1 MSDEGSPNNRLSAAG
16 MTTAGI
22 GLFILLL
29 EMILGTDSGIGAA
42 CCCFGIFGAVAGSMV
57 SSAAGAATNNGK
69 MVLRQD
75 KTGQWNWVANDG
87 MQIPEVV
94 NTATN
99 HNDQNTQIMSRVIS
113 EVRNGKSLEELD
125 SNELGIVA
133 SAYGIDSGSDKQ
145 KIEAL
150 HKSDLAKMAMKLGAV
165 GVAGGAGAV
174 GAAHIIKS
182 GRERAAQRA
191 EELRQQGREKL
202 QENIDAGK
210 YKINSKLPKAES
222 GEEAT
227 DVAHNIVLDQ
237 LRKLIQ
243 EKDLTPE
250 KMLELGDINKDGK
263 LDPQEI
269 ATALT
274 VATGFSVPVF
284 IVSDAMKDFDLNAD
298 GTLNYSE
305 LNQLW
310 NKLGLADNEE
320 QQFDDEEI
328 DAVLEEIEETSEES
342 LDDSEQIAT
351 EEQQQETVVEEV
363 SETSIE
369 EEIEEIQI
377 EEEIIPI
384 ENHEPVLTDEL
395 TEGIDTEFER
405 FVVEME
411 GARFSSERKTI
422 MEKQTNE
429 FLINMRIEKMERT
442 LIGDPKYRGGQSVHG
457 LLDGGPYVGVVK
469 IPVELDEIILQHK
482 EGDEIKVMARLV
494 DFSPSLK
501 RPVLESSKI
510 L

>member
-1 MSDEGSPNNRLSAAG
+1 MSETETPKNWLSSAG
-16 MTTAGI
+16 ASAV
-22 GLFILLL
+22 GLGFFILLL
-29 EMILGTDSGIGAA
+29 EMILGTDSGLGAG
-42 CCCFGIFGAVAGSMV
+42 CCCFGIFGVVAGSMV
-57 SSAAGAATNNGK
+57 SSAGAAVSSDGK
-69 MVLRQD
+69 MVLKQD
-75 KTGQWNWVANDG
+75 STGQWNWVANNG
-87 MQIPEVV
+87 VEIPEPV
-94 NTATN
+94 NTAS
-99 HNDQNTQIMSRVIS
+99 HYNDQNTQIMSRVIT
-113 EVRNGKSLEELD
+113 EVRNGKSLEQLD

-133 SAYGIDSGSDKQ
+133 SAYGIDSGSDTQ

-150 HKSDLAKMAMKLGAV
+150 HNSDLAKKAMKLGAI
-165 GVAGGAGAV
+165 GVAGGAGAI

-191 EELRQQGREKL
+191 EELREQGREKL

-237 LRKLIQ
+237 LKKLIQ
-243 EKDLTPE
+243 EKELTPE

-284 IVSDAMKDFDLNAD
+284 IVNDAMKDFDLNAD

-310 NKLGLADNEE
+310 NKLGLADIEE

-342 LDDSEQIAT
+342 LDESEQIAI
-351 EEQQQETVVEEV
+351 EEQQQENVVEEV

-369 EEIEEIQI
+369 EEIEEIPI

-411 GARFSSERKTI
+411 GARFSSERKTL
-422 MEKQTNE
+422 MEKQTTD

-457 LLDGGPYVGVVK
+457 LLDGGPYVGLVK

-501 RPVLESSKI
+501 RPVLEASEFV
-510 L
+510 

>member
-1 MSDEGSPNNRLSAAG
+1 MSETETPKNWLSSAG
-16 MTTAGI
+16 VSAV
-22 GLFILLL
+22 GLGFFILLL
-29 EMILGTDSGIGAA
+29 EMILGTDSGLGAG
-42 CCCFGIFGAVAGSMV
+42 CCCFGVFGVVAGSIV
-57 SSAAGAATNNGK
+57 SSQAAAVSSDGK
-69 MVLRQD
+69 MVLKQD
-75 KTGQWNWVANDG
+75 STGQWNWVANNSVE
-87 MQIPEVV
+87 IPEPV
-94 NTATN
+94 NVASN
-99 HNDQNTQIMSRVIS
+99 YNDQNTQVMSRVIT
-113 EVRNGKSLEELD
+113 EVRNGKSLEQLD
-125 SNELGIVA
+125 TNELGIVA

-150 HKSDLAKMAMKLGAV
+150 HNSDLAKMAMKLGAV

-191 EELRQQGREKL
+191 EELREQGREKL

-237 LRKLIQ
+237 LRKLIK

-250 KMLELGDINKDGK
+250 KMLELGDTNKDGK

-269 ATALT
+269 ATALS

-284 IVSDAMKDFDLNAD
+284 IVNDAMKDFDLNAD
-298 GTLNYSE
+298 GSINYSE
-305 LNQLW
+305 LNHLW
-310 NKLGLADNEE
+310 NKLGLVDNDE
-320 QQFDDEEI
+320 QEFGDEI
-328 DAVLEEIEETSEES
+328 DTVLEEIEGTGEES
-342 LDDSEQIAT
+342 LEDSEQIAI
-351 EEQQQETVVEEV
+351 EEGQQETVVEEV

-369 EEIEEIQI
+369 EEIEKIPI
-377 EEEIIPI
+377 EEEIIPV
-384 ENHEPVLTDEL
+384 EVHESVLTDEL

-405 FVVEME
+405 FVVKME
-411 GARFSSERKTI
+411 GARFSSERKTL
-422 MEKQTNE
+422 MENHGND
-429 FLINMRIEKMERT
+429 FMINMRIQKMERT
-442 LIGDPKYRGGQSVHG
+442 LIGDPKFRSGQSVHA
-457 LLDGGPYVGVVK
+457 LIDGGPYVGVVK

-501 RPVLESSKI
+501 RPVLEASEFV
-510 L
+510 

>member
-1 MSDEGSPNNRLSAAG
+1 MSETETPKNWLSSAG
-16 MTTAGI
+16 VSAV
-22 GLFILLL
+22 GLGFFILLL
-29 EMILGTDSGIGAA
+29 EMILGTDSGLGAG
-42 CCCFGIFGAVAGSMV
+42 CCCFGVFGVVAGSIV
-57 SSAAGAATNNGK
+57 SSQAAAVSSDGK
-69 MVLRQD
+69 MVLKQD
-75 KTGQWNWVANDG
+75 STGQWNWVANNSVE
-87 MQIPEVV
+87 IPEPV
-94 NTATN
+94 NVASN
-99 HNDQNTQIMSRVIS
+99 YNDQNTQVMSRVIT
-113 EVRNGKSLEELD
+113 EVRNGKSLEQLD
-125 SNELGIVA
+125 TNELGIVA

-150 HKSDLAKMAMKLGAV
+150 HNSDLAKMAMKLGAV

-191 EELRQQGREKL
+191 EELREQGREKL

-237 LRKLIQ
+237 LRKLIK

-250 KMLELGDINKDGK
+250 KMLELGDTNKDGK

-269 ATALT
+269 ATALS

-284 IVSDAMKDFDLNAD
+284 IVNDAMKDFDLNAD
-298 GTLNYSE
+298 GSINYSE
-305 LNQLW
+305 LNHLW
-310 NKLGLADNEE
+310 NKLGLVDNDE
-320 QQFDDEEI
+320 QEFGDEI
-328 DAVLEEIEETSEES
+328 DTVLEEIEDTGKES
-342 LDDSEQIAT
+342 LEDSEQIAI
-351 EEQQQETVVEEV
+351 EEGQQETVVEEV

-369 EEIEEIQI
+369 EEIEEIPI
-377 EEEIIPI
+377 EEEIIPV
-384 ENHEPVLTDEL
+384 EVHESVLTDEL

-405 FVVEME
+405 FVVKME
-411 GARFSSERKTI
+411 GARFSSERKTL
-422 MEKQTNE
+422 MENHGND
-429 FLINMRIEKMERT
+429 FMINMRIQKMERT
-442 LIGDPKYRGGQSVHG
+442 LIGDPKFRSGQSVHA
-457 LLDGGPYVGVVK
+457 LIDGGPYVGVVK

-501 RPVLESSKI
+501 RPVLEASEFV
-510 L
+510 

>member
-1 MSDEGSPNNRLSAAG
+1 M
-16 MTTAGI
+16 
-22 GLFILLL
+22 
-29 EMILGTDSGIGAA
+29 
-42 CCCFGIFGAVAGSMV
+42 
-57 SSAAGAATNNGK
+57 
-69 MVLRQD
+69 
-75 KTGQWNWVANDG
+75 
-87 MQIPEVV
+87 
-94 NTATN
+94 
-99 HNDQNTQIMSRVIS
+99 
-113 EVRNGKSLEELD
+113 
-125 SNELGIVA
+125 
-133 SAYGIDSGSDKQ
+133 
-145 KIEAL
+145 
-150 HKSDLAKMAMKLGAV
+150 
-165 GVAGGAGAV
+165 
-174 GAAHIIKS
+174 
-182 GRERAAQRA
+182 
-191 EELRQQGREKL
+191 

-237 LRKLIQ
+237 LKKLIQ
-243 EKDLTPE
+243 EKELTPE

-284 IVSDAMKDFDLNAD
+284 IVSDAMKDFDINAD

-310 NKLGLADNEE
+310 NKLGLADIEE

-328 DAVLEEIEETSEES
+328 DAVLEEIEDTGEES
-342 LDDSEQIAT
+342 LDESEQIAI
-351 EEQQQETVVEEV
+351 EEQQQETVLEEV
-363 SETSIE
+363 SETSME
-369 EEIEEIQI
+369 EEIEEIPI

-384 ENHEPVLTDEL
+384 ENHEPVLNDEI

-411 GARFSSERKTI
+411 GARFSSERKTL
-422 MEKQTNE
+422 MEKQTTD

-457 LLDGGPYVGVVK
+457 LLDGGPYVGLVK

-501 RPVLESSKI
+501 RPVLEASEFV
-510 L
+510 

>member
-1 MSDEGSPNNRLSAAG
+1 MSETETPKNWLSSAG
-16 MTTAGI
+16 FSAIGL
-22 GLFILLL
+22 GLFIFVL
-29 EMILGTDSGIGAA
+29 EMIFGNDSGLGVG
-42 CCCFGIFGAVAGSMV
+42 CCCFGIFGVVAGSIV
-57 SSAAGAATNNGK
+57 SSAGAAVSSDGK
-69 MVLRQD
+69 MVLKQD
-75 KTGQWNWVANDG
+75 STGQWNWVANSG
-87 MQIPEVV
+87 MEIPQPV
-94 NTATN
+94 NTAS
-99 HNDQNTQIMSRVIS
+99 HYNDQNTQIMSRVIT
-113 EVRNGKSLEELD
+113 EVRNGKSLEQLD
-125 SNELGIVA
+125 TNELGIVA

-191 EELRQQGREKL
+191 EELREQGREKL

-250 KMLELGDINKDGK
+250 KMLESGDTNKDGK

-274 VATGFSVPVF
+274 VATGFTVPVF
-284 IVSDAMKDFDLNAD
+284 VVSDAMKDFDLNAD

-305 LNQLW
+305 LNHLW
-310 NKLGLADNEE
+310 NKLGLADIEE
-320 QQFDDEEI
+320 QEFDDEEI

-342 LDDSEQIAT
+342 LDDSEPIAI
-351 EEQQQETVVEEV
+351 EEDQQEDVEEV
-363 SETSIE
+363 SKNSPEG
-369 EEIEEIQI
+369 EIENIPVA
-377 EEEIIPI
+377 EEIIPV
-384 ENHEPVLTDEL
+384 EEHESILTDEL
-395 TEGIDTEFER
+395 TDGIDTEFER
-405 FVVEME
+405 FVLEME
-411 GARFSSERKTI
+411 GARFSSERKTL
-422 MEKQTNE
+422 MEKHSDD
-429 FLINMRIEKMERT
+429 FMINMRIQKMERT
-442 LIGDPKYRGGQSVHG
+442 LIGDPKYRSGQSVHA
-457 LLDGGPYVGVVK
+457 LIDGGPYVGVVK

-501 RPVLESSKI
+501 RPVLEASQFV
-510 L
+510 

>member
-1 MSDEGSPNNRLSAAG
+1 MADTETPKNWLSSAG
-16 MTTAGI
+16 FSAV
-22 GLFILLL
+22 GLGFIILFL
-29 EMILGTDSGIGAA
+29 EMILGTDSGLGAG
-42 CCCFGIFGAVAGSMV
+42 CCCFGVFGLVAGSMV
-57 SSAAGAATNNGK
+57 SSAGAAVSSDGK
-69 MVLRQD
+69 MVLKQD
-75 KTGQWNWVANDG
+75 STGQWNWVANNG
-87 MQIPEVV
+87 VEIPEPV
-94 NTATN
+94 NTAS
-99 HNDQNTQIMSRVIS
+99 HYNDQNTQIMSRVIT
-113 EVRNGKSLEELD
+113 EVRNGKSLEQLD

-150 HKSDLAKMAMKLGAV
+150 HNSDLAKMAMKLGAV

-191 EELRQQGREKL
+191 EELREQGREKL

-250 KMLELGDINKDGK
+250 KMLELGDANKDGK

-284 IVSDAMKDFDLNAD
+284 VVSDAMKDFDLNAD

-305 LNQLW
+305 LNELW
-310 NKLGLADNEE
+310 NKLGLGDNQE
-320 QQFDDEEI
+320 QQVDDEI
-328 DAVLEEIEETSEES
+328 DTVLEEIEDTGEES
-342 LDDSEQIAT
+342 LDDSEQIAI
-351 EEQQQETVVEEV
+351 EEGQQETVAEEV

-369 EEIEEIQI
+369 EEIEEIPI
-377 EEEIIPI
+377 EEEIIPV
-384 ENHEPVLTDEL
+384 EVDESVLTDEL

-405 FVVEME
+405 FVVKME
-411 GARFSSERKTI
+411 GARFSSERKTL
-422 MEKQTNE
+422 MENHGGD
-429 FLINMRIEKMERT
+429 FMINMRIQKMERT
-442 LIGDPKYRGGQSVHG
+442 LIGDPKFRGGQSVHA
-457 LLDGGPYVGVVK
+457 LIDGGPYVGVVK

-482 EGDEIKVMARLV
+482 EGDEIKVMAKLV

-501 RPVLESSKI
+501 RPVLEASEFV
-510 L
+510 

>member
-1 MSDEGSPNNRLSAAG
+1 MSESETPKNWLSS
-16 MTTAGI
+16 AGI
-22 GLFILLL
+22 TAVGLGFFILLL
-29 EMILGTDSGIGAA
+29 EMILGTDSGLGGG
-42 CCCFGIFGAVAGSMV
+42 CCCFGVFGVVAGSIV
-57 SSAAGAATNNGK
+57 SSAGAAVSSDGK
-69 MVLRQD
+69 MVLKQD
-75 KTGQWNWVANDG
+75 NTGQWNWVANSG
-87 MQIPEVV
+87 MEIPQPV
-94 NTATN
+94 NTAS
-99 HNDQNTQIMSRVIS
+99 HYNDQNTQIMSRVIT
-113 EVRNGKSLEELD
+113 EVRNGKSLEQLD

-191 EELRQQGREKL
+191 EELREQGREKL

-250 KMLELGDINKDGK
+250 KMLESGDTNKDGK

-274 VATGFSVPVF
+274 VATGFTVPVF
-284 IVSDAMKDFDLNAD
+284 VVSDAMKDFDLNAD

-305 LNQLW
+305 LNHLW

-320 QQFDDEEI
+320 QEFDDEEI

-342 LDDSEQIAT
+342 LDDSEPIAI
-351 EEQQQETVVEEV
+351 EEDQQEDVEEV
-363 SETSIE
+363 SKNSPEG
-369 EEIEEIQI
+369 EIENIPVA
-377 EEEIIPI
+377 EEIIPV
-384 ENHEPVLTDEL
+384 EEHESILTDEL
-395 TEGIDTEFER
+395 TDGIDTEFER
-405 FVVEME
+405 FVLEME
-411 GARFSSERKTI
+411 GARFSSERKTL
-422 MEKQTNE
+422 MEKHSDD
-429 FLINMRIEKMERT
+429 FMINMRIQKMERT
-442 LIGDPKYRGGQSVHG
+442 LIGDPKYRSGQSVHA
-457 LLDGGPYVGVVK
+457 LIDGGPYVGVVK

-501 RPVLESSKI
+501 RPVLEASQFV
-510 L
+510 

>member
-1 MSDEGSPNNRLSAAG
+1 M
-16 MTTAGI
+16 
-22 GLFILLL
+22 
-29 EMILGTDSGIGAA
+29 
-42 CCCFGIFGAVAGSMV
+42 
-57 SSAAGAATNNGK
+57 
-69 MVLRQD
+69 
-75 KTGQWNWVANDG
+75 
-87 MQIPEVV
+87 
-94 NTATN
+94 
-99 HNDQNTQIMSRVIS
+99 
-113 EVRNGKSLEELD
+113 
-125 SNELGIVA
+125 GIVA
-133 SAYGIDSGSDKQ
+133 SAYGIDSGSDTQ

-150 HKSDLAKMAMKLGAV
+150 HNSDLAKKAMKLGAI
-165 GVAGGAGAV
+165 GVAGGAGAI

-191 EELRQQGREKL
+191 EELREQGREKL

-237 LRKLIQ
+237 LKKLIQ
-243 EKDLTPE
+243 EKELTPE

-310 NKLGLADNEE
+310 NKLGLADIEE

-328 DAVLEEIEETSEES
+328 DAVLEEIEETGEES
-342 LDDSEQIAT
+342 LDESEQIAI
-351 EEQQQETVVEEV
+351 EEQQQETVLEEV

-369 EEIEEIQI
+369 EEIEEIPI

-384 ENHEPVLTDEL
+384 ENHEPVLTDEI

-411 GARFSSERKTI
+411 GARFSSERKTL
-422 MEKQTNE
+422 MEKQTTD

-457 LLDGGPYVGVVK
+457 LLDGGPYVGLVK

-501 RPVLESSKI
+501 RPVLEASEFV
-510 L
+510 

>member
-1 MSDEGSPNNRLSAAG
+1 MSDTETPKNWLSSAG
-16 MTTAGI
+16 VSAV
-22 GLFILLL
+22 GLGFFILLL
-29 EMILGTDSGIGAA
+29 EMILGTDSGLGAG
-42 CCCFGIFGAVAGSMV
+42 CCCFGVFGVVAGSIV
-57 SSAAGAATNNGK
+57 SSAGAAVSSDGK
-69 MVLRQD
+69 MVLKQD
-75 KTGQWNWVANDG
+75 TTGQWNWVANSG
-87 MQIPEVV
+87 MEIPQPV
-94 NTATN
+94 NTASN
-99 HNDQNTQIMSRVIS
+99 YNDQDTQIMSRVIT
-113 EVRNGKSLEELD
+113 EVRNGKSLEQLD

-150 HKSDLAKMAMKLGAV
+150 HNSDLAKMAMKLGAV

-191 EELRQQGREKL
+191 EELREQGREKL

-284 IVSDAMKDFDLNAD
+284 VVSDAMKDFDLNAD

-305 LNQLW
+305 LNELW
-310 NKLGLADNEE
+310 NKLGLGDNQE
-320 QQFDDEEI
+320 QQVDDEI
-328 DAVLEEIEETSEES
+328 DAVLEEIEDKGEES
-342 LDDSEQIAT
+342 LDESEQIAI
-351 EEQQQETVVEEV
+351 EEGQQETVAEEV

-369 EEIEEIQI
+369 EEIEEIPI
-377 EEEIIPI
+377 EEEIIPV
-384 ENHEPVLTDEL
+384 EVDESVLTDEL

-405 FVVEME
+405 FVLEME
-411 GARFSSERKTI
+411 GARFSSERKTL
-422 MEKQTNE
+422 MEKHGND
-429 FLINMRIEKMERT
+429 FMINMRIQKMERT
-442 LIGDPKYRGGQSVHG
+442 LIGDPKYRSGQSVHA
-457 LLDGGPYVGVVK
+457 LIDGGPYVGVVK

-501 RPVLESSKI
+501 RPVLEASKFV
-510 L
+510 

>member
-1 MSDEGSPNNRLSAAG
+1 MSETETPKNWLSSAG
-16 MTTAGI
+16 FSAL
-22 GLFILLL
+22 GLGLIILVL
-29 EMILGTDSGIGAA
+29 EMILGTDSGLGAG
-42 CCCFGIFGAVAGSMV
+42 CCCFGVFGLVAGSMV
-57 SSAAGAATNNGK
+57 SSAGAAVSSDGK
-69 MVLRQD
+69 MVLKQD
-75 KTGQWNWVANDG
+75 STGQWNWVANSG
-87 MQIPEVV
+87 MEIPQPV
-94 NTATN
+94 NTAS
-99 HNDQNTQIMSRVIS
+99 HYNDQNTQIMSRVIT
-113 EVRNGKSLEELD
+113 EVRNGKSLEQLD
-125 SNELGIVA
+125 TNELGIVA

-150 HKSDLAKMAMKLGAV
+150 HNSDLAKMAMKLGAV

-191 EELRQQGREKL
+191 EDLREQGREKL

-250 KMLELGDINKDGK
+250 KMLEIGDINKDGK

-328 DAVLEEIEETSEES
+328 DAALEEIEETSEES
-342 LDDSEQIAT
+342 LDDSEQIAI

-363 SETSIE
+363 SETTIE
-369 EEIEEIQI
+369 EEIEEIPI

-411 GARFSSERKTI
+411 GARFSSERKTL
-422 MEKQTNE
+422 MEKQTTD

-457 LLDGGPYVGVVK
+457 LLDGGPYVGLVK

-501 RPVLESSKI
+501 RPVLEASE
-510 L
+510 LV

>member
-1 MSDEGSPNNRLSAAG
+1 MSETETPKNWLSSAG
-16 MTTAGI
+16 VSAV
-22 GLFILLL
+22 GLGFFILLL
-29 EMILGTDSGIGAA
+29 EMILGTDSGLGAG
-42 CCCFGIFGAVAGSMV
+42 CCCFGVFGVVAGSIV
-57 SSAAGAATNNGK
+57 SSQAAAVSSDGK
-69 MVLRQD
+69 MVLKQD
-75 KTGQWNWVANDG
+75 STGQWNWVANNSVE
-87 MQIPEVV
+87 IPEPV
-94 NTATN
+94 NVASN
-99 HNDQNTQIMSRVIS
+99 YNDQNTQVMSRVIT
-113 EVRNGKSLEELD
+113 EVRNGKSLEQLD
-125 SNELGIVA
+125 TNELGIVA

-150 HKSDLAKMAMKLGAV
+150 HNSDLAKMAMKLGAV

-191 EELRQQGREKL
+191 EELREQGREKL

-250 KMLELGDINKDGK
+250 KMLELGDTNKDGK

-269 ATALT
+269 ATALS

-284 IVSDAMKDFDLNAD
+284 IVNDAMKDFDLNAD
-298 GTLNYSE
+298 GSINYSE
-305 LNQLW
+305 LNHLW
-310 NKLGLADNEE
+310 NKLGLVDNDE
-320 QQFDDEEI
+320 QEFGDEI
-328 DAVLEEIEETSEES
+328 DTVLEEIEGTGEES
-342 LDDSEQIAT
+342 LEDSEQIAI
-351 EEQQQETVVEEV
+351 EEGQQETVVEEV

-369 EEIEEIQI
+369 EEIEKIPI
-377 EEEIIPI
+377 EEEIIPV
-384 ENHEPVLTDEL
+384 EVHESVLTDEL

-405 FVVEME
+405 FVVKME
-411 GARFSSERKTI
+411 GARFSSERKTL
-422 MEKQTNE
+422 MENHGND
-429 FLINMRIEKMERT
+429 FMINMRIQKMERT
-442 LIGDPKYRGGQSVHG
+442 LIGDPKFRSGQSVHA
-457 LLDGGPYVGVVK
+457 LIDGGPYVGVVK

-501 RPVLESSKI
+501 RPVLEASEFV
-510 L
+510 

>member
-1 MSDEGSPNNRLSAAG
+1 MSETETPKNWLSSAG
-16 MTTAGI
+16 VSAV
-22 GLFILLL
+22 GLGFFILLL
-29 EMILGTDSGIGAA
+29 EMILGTDSGLGAG
-42 CCCFGIFGAVAGSMV
+42 CCCFGVFGVVAGSIV
-57 SSAAGAATNNGK
+57 SSQAAAVSSDGK
-69 MVLRQD
+69 MVLKQD
-75 KTGQWNWVANDG
+75 STGQWNWVANNSVE
-87 MQIPEVV
+87 IPEPV
-94 NTATN
+94 NVASN
-99 HNDQNTQIMSRVIS
+99 YNDQNTQVMSRVIT
-113 EVRNGKSLEELD
+113 EVRNGKSLEQLD
-125 SNELGIVA
+125 TNELGIVA

-150 HKSDLAKMAMKLGAV
+150 HNSDLAKMAMKLGAV

-191 EELRQQGREKL
+191 EELREQGREKL

-237 LRKLIQ
+237 LRKLIK

-250 KMLELGDINKDGK
+250 KMLELGDTNKDGK

-269 ATALT
+269 ATALS

-284 IVSDAMKDFDLNAD
+284 IVNDAMKDFDLNAD
-298 GTLNYSE
+298 GSINYSE
-305 LNQLW
+305 LNHLW
-310 NKLGLADNEE
+310 NKLGLVDNDE
-320 QQFDDEEI
+320 QEFGDEI
-328 DAVLEEIEETSEES
+328 DTVLEEIEGTGEES
-342 LDDSEQIAT
+342 LEDSEQIAI
-351 EEQQQETVVEEV
+351 EEGQQETVVEEV

-369 EEIEEIQI
+369 EEIEEIPI
-377 EEEIIPI
+377 EEEIIPV
-384 ENHEPVLTDEL
+384 EVHESVLTDEL

-405 FVVEME
+405 FVVKME
-411 GARFSSERKTI
+411 GARFSSERKTL
-422 MEKQTNE
+422 MENHGND
-429 FLINMRIEKMERT
+429 FMINMRIQKMERT
-442 LIGDPKYRGGQSVHG
+442 LIGDPKFRSGQSVHA
-457 LLDGGPYVGVVK
+457 LIDGGPYVGVVK

-501 RPVLESSKI
+501 RPVLEASEFV
-510 L
+510 

>member
-1 MSDEGSPNNRLSAAG
+1 MSETETPKNWLSSAG
-16 MTTAGI
+16 VSAV
-22 GLFILLL
+22 GLGFFILLL
-29 EMILGTDSGIGAA
+29 EMILGTDSGLGAG
-42 CCCFGIFGAVAGSMV
+42 CCCFGVFGVVAGSIV
-57 SSAAGAATNNGK
+57 SSQAAAVSSDGK
-69 MVLRQD
+69 MVLKQD
-75 KTGQWNWVANDG
+75 STGQWNWVANNSVE
-87 MQIPEVV
+87 IPEPV
-94 NTATN
+94 NVASN
-99 HNDQNTQIMSRVIS
+99 YNDQNTQVMSRVIT
-113 EVRNGKSLEELD
+113 EVRNGKSLEQLD
-125 SNELGIVA
+125 TNELGIVA

-150 HKSDLAKMAMKLGAV
+150 HNSDLAKMAMKLGAV

-191 EELRQQGREKL
+191 EELREQGREKL

-250 KMLELGDINKDGK
+250 KMLELGDTNKDGK

-269 ATALT
+269 ATALS

-284 IVSDAMKDFDLNAD
+284 IVNDAMKDFDLNAD
-298 GTLNYSE
+298 GSINYSE
-305 LNQLW
+305 LNHLW
-310 NKLGLADNEE
+310 NKLGLVDNDE
-320 QQFDDEEI
+320 QEFGDEI
-328 DAVLEEIEETSEES
+328 DTVLEEIEGTGEES
-342 LDDSEQIAT
+342 LEDSEQIAI
-351 EEQQQETVVEEV
+351 EEGQQETVVEEV

-369 EEIEEIQI
+369 EEIEEIPI
-377 EEEIIPI
+377 EEEIIPV
-384 ENHEPVLTDEL
+384 EVHESVLTDEL

-405 FVVEME
+405 FVVKME
-411 GARFSSERKTI
+411 GARFSSERKTL
-422 MEKQTNE
+422 MENHGND
-429 FLINMRIEKMERT
+429 FMINMRIQKMERT
-442 LIGDPKYRGGQSVHG
+442 LIGDPKFRSGQSVHA
-457 LLDGGPYVGVVK
+457 LIDGGPYVGVVK

-501 RPVLESSKI
+501 RPVLEASEFV
-510 L
+510 

>member
-1 MSDEGSPNNRLSAAG
+1 MLKKRIIPCLDVKRGRVVKGINFIDLVDAGDPVEQAKFYSENRNL
-16 MTTAGI
+16 I
-22 GLFILLL
+22 
-29 EMILGTDSGIGAA
+29 ER
-42 CCCFGIFGAVAGSMV
+42 V
-57 SSAAGAATNNGK
+57 SSKYGVDPFVIVTIAGVESNYGVHHSQYSVFNALYSQIHEIPRRSKWATRELAEFIK
-69 MVLRQD
+69 YCY
-75 KTGQWNWVANDG
+75 ND
-87 MQIPEVV
+87 
-94 NTATN
+94 
-99 HNDQNTQIMSRVIS
+99 
-113 EVRNGKSLEELD
+113 
-125 SNELGIVA
+125 
-133 SAYGIDSGSDKQ
+133 
-145 KIEAL
+145 
-150 HKSDLAKMAMKLGAV
+150 
-165 GVAGGAGAV
+165 
-174 GAAHIIKS
+174 
-182 GRERAAQRA
+182 
-191 EELRQQGREKL
+191 
-202 QENIDAGK
+202 
-210 YKINSKLPKAES
+210 
-222 GEEAT
+222 
-227 DVAHNIVLDQ
+227 
-237 LRKLIQ
+237 
-243 EKDLTPE
+243 
-250 KMLELGDINKDGK
+250 K

-342 LDDSEQIAT
+342 LDESEQIAI
-351 EEQQQETVVEEV
+351 EEQQQETVLEEV

-369 EEIEEIQI
+369 EEIEEIPI

-457 LLDGGPYVGVVK
+457 LLDGGPYVGLVK

-501 RPVLESSKI
+501 RPVLEASEFV
-510 L
+510 